1 MQHRGISLLL
11 SSLVLLPTMAFA
23 QLGVGSGYKQLAS
36 NDSSP
41 GSTSIFAEE
50 VGSSDRAQIFP
61 DETLLVSGEGQS
73 SGQTTTS
80 SGQKKSSDEAPWD
93 WANGVSVGLGY
104 QYNTG
109 SPGIGGLNLGGG
121 WRWKD
126 QIEATTDL
134 DFGTVTSVL
143 GGINSKTKRQNYLFG
158 GRYYLGK
165 VIKKHSRWEPFGHLM
180 YGWSHQSIKTTQGI
194 PITTTIST
202 SETTWAW
209 DFGGGVDYLLSKH
222 WALRGRADWL
232 KTHFSNASQSHFKWV
247 AGFWYSFSSRSLP
260 K

>member
-11 SSLVLLPTMAFA
+11 SLLVLLPTLAIA
-23 QLGVGSGYKQLAS
+23 QSGIGIGHKQLV
-36 NDSSP
+36 SSDTP
-41 GSTSIFAEE
+41 VIVAEE
-50 VGSSDRAQIFP
+50 LGSSGRAQIFP
-61 DETLLVSGEGQS
+61 MDETLLVSADGQS
-73 SGQTTTS
+73 GGQTSSS
-80 SGQKKSSDEAPWD
+80 SGQKKSSDEPPWD
-93 WANGVSVGLGY
+93 WARGVSVGLGY

-134 DFGTVTSVL
+134 DFGTVTSIL

-165 VIKKHSRWEPFGHLM
+165 IIKKHSRWEPFGHLM
-180 YGWSHQSIKTTQGI
+180 YGWSHQSITTTEGI
-194 PITTTIST
+194 PVTTTIST

-232 KTHFSNASQSHFKWV
+232 KTHYSNASQSHFKWV
-247 AGFWYSFSSRSLP
+247 AGFWYSFSARSVP